1 MACALGA
8 AREEGE
14 AGAMSVTSGVFGAAN
29 AGGSDEAACADRPN
43 ETAGGSSC
51 ANVGGVPS
59 SNETI

>member
-14 AGAMSVTSGVFGAAN
+14 AGTVGVTSGVFGAAD
-29 AGGSDEAACADRPN
+29 AEGLDEVACADRPN
-43 ETAGGSSC
+43 ETVGGSSC
-51 ANVGGVPS
+51 AGGVPS